1 MNTHKNQVPLRNYI
15 ILILIAIVTILLVVF
30 FKKSYQ
36 EQAQYDTQN
45 NNIMTFLSEI
55 KVEEF
60 DNYIQ
65 ENHDVMVYL
74 SSSID
79 NFDAEYE
86 KDLKKYITK
95 KNLIKDFVYL
105 DTSNLEADFYERLKT
120 DYLSK
125 KLQKQNIHL
134 DQDPTLLIIKNQK
147 ISYVFHSNKLNIR
160 DTEKFI
166 QENWVKDH
174 D

>member
-1 MNTHKNQVPLRNYI
+1 MNTHKNQVPLKNYI
-15 ILILIAIVTILLVVF
+15 ILILIAIVTIFLVIF
-30 FKKSYQ
+30 FAKFYQ

-55 KVEEF
+55 KIEEF

-65 ENHDVMVYL
+65 ENHDVIVYL

-79 NFDAEYE
+79 NFDVEYE
-86 KDLKKYITK
+86 KNLKKYITK

-105 DTSNLEADFYERLKT
+105 DTSNLETDFYERLKT
-120 DYLSK
+120 NYLSK
-125 KLQKQNIHL
+125 KLQKQDIHL

-147 ISYVFHSNKLNIR
+147 ISHVFHSNKLNIR

>member
-15 ILILIAIVTILLVVF
+15 ILILIAIVTILLVF
-30 FKKSYQ
+30 FFTKSYQ

-105 DTSNLEADFYERLKT
+105 DTSNLGADFYERLKT